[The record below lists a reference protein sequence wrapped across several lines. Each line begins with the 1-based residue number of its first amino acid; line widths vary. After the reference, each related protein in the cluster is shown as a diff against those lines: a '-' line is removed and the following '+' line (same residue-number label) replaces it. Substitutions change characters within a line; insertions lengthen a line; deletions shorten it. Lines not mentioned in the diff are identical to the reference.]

1 MLAWMLFG
9 VTLFF
14 LIAVSIYAYRLDE
27 ELNSE
32 PNPEYLDSLGKY
44 RQTVVN
50 EVLTYL
56 QVWMA
61 WDEPPSLDTNTFA
74 DVSQI
79 VLTKDN
85 MRFELNFDWAKE
97 KIQIVL
103 NYFEYTNENQISKAK
118 TFKFK
123 NFLVPKN
130 EMFKFV
136 QNFKKDVENDDGKK
150 ILTDVVNSA
159 REAAAQ
165 TTTADGEQFTDED
178 FEGLLY
184 EASIMLGDEVAAGH
198 TTVNTQRSLFMIL
211 SYIFKLHN
219 EKYVQYIKET
229 NEKENSDEE

>member
-130 EMFKFV
+130 EMFKFI

-165 TTTADGEQFTDED
+165 TTATDGEQFTDED

-184 EASIMLGDEVAAGH
+184 EASIMLGDEVAGGQ

-229 NEKENSDEE
+229 NEKENSEE

>member
-44 RQTVVN
+44 RQTIVN
-50 EVLTYL
+50 EVLTYI

-97 KIQIVL
+97 KIRIVL
-103 NYFEYTNENQISKAK
+103 NYFKYTNENQISKAK

-165 TTTADGEQFTDED
+165 TTTTDGEQFTDED

-184 EASIMLGDEVAAGH
+184 EASIMLGDEVAAGQ

-229 NEKENSDEE
+229 NEKENSEE

>member
-1 MLAWMLFG
+1 MLAWILFG

-14 LIAVSIYAYRLDE
+14 LIAVSIYANRLDE

-136 QNFKKDVENDDGKK
+136 QNFKKDIESDDGKK

-159 REAAAQ
+159 REAAQ
-165 TTTADGEQFTDED
+165 TTTTTDGEQFTDED

-184 EASIMLGDEVAAGH
+184 EASIMLGDEVAAGQ

-229 NEKENSDEE
+229 NEKENSEE